1 MENKGYKILSI
12 SLLLFSVLMTS
23 CGQELTQYE
32 TSVKTPVVES
42 YIKLGDNQLT
52 VKVYT
57 MESFNEDDSQFS
69 KAIKGLNVYVNN
81 DLLTETSS
89 GTYTLSNISEFLSGT
104 NECQLRFEYNN
115 KTIAASTNI
124 PAKPVG
130 LNISQTVIDRTSS
143 WYYSDSIPEVIV
155 SWDNPDNSYYQI
167 YIQSLSET
175 SGSTQAPSGM
185 GGGFG
190 KMMMQPVQDNSYTL
204 KMHDM
209 SFAGFYRCVLYKIT
223 KDYAEL
229 YERMSSTDL
238 ANPVSFIDNGLGIF
252 TAYSADTILYKVVYS
267 E

>member
-1 MENKGYKILSI
+1 MKITNKIFHFP
-12 SLLLFSVLMTS
+12 LLLSALLMSS

-52 VKVYT
+52 VKVYS
-57 MESFNEDDSQFS
+57 MESFNEDDTQFS
-69 KAIKGLNVYVNN
+69 KGIKGLSIYIN
-81 DLLTETSS
+81 DELLPETSD
-89 GTYTLSNISEFLSGT
+89 GTYTLSNISEALKDGS
-104 NECQLRFEYNN
+104 QYKLRFEYNN
-115 KTIAASTNI
+115 KTIAASTSI

-130 LNISQTVIDRTSS
+130 LNISETVIDRSSS
-143 WYYSDSIPEVIV
+143 WYYTDSIPEVTV
-155 SWDNPDNSYYQI
+155 SWENKDNSYYQI

-175 SGSTQAPSGM
+175 SGSTQAPASM

-190 KMMMQPVQDNSYTL
+190 KMMMQPIQSNSYTL

-209 SFAGFYRCVLYKIT
+209 SYAGFYRCVLYKIT
-223 KDYAEL
+223 DEYAEL

-267 E
+267 N